1 MNHSKTYYVVR
12 GIARF
17 VTQLVIAGLVLGGM
31 YLFIMLYWA
40 AFYP

>member
-12 GIARF
+12 GICRLL
-17 VTQLVIAGLVLGGM
+17 TQLVIAGVVLGGM
-31 YLFIMLYWA
+31 YAFILLYWA

>member
-12 GIARF
+12 GICRF
-17 VTQLVIAGLVLGGM
+17 LTQLVIAVVVLGGM
-31 YLFIMLYWA
+31 YAFILLYWA

>member
-12 GIARF
+12 GIFRF
-17 VTQLVIAGLVLGGM
+17 LTQLVIAGLVLGGM
-31 YLFIMLYWA
+31 YAFILLYWA

>member
-12 GIARF
+12 GICRF
-17 VTQLVIAGLVLGGM
+17 LTQLVIASAVLVSAYWLI
-31 YLFIMLYWA
+31 LLYWA